1 MDMRLNAI
9 AFEKYYHLLKA
20 GSPQLAGMII
30 YGAHD
35 LPQWLNSDCQID
47 AATIKLMAQSQSGA
61 EAGAINL
68 TGKYQSFCYPLDATN
83 DAATARLVLVL
94 HAADLQQ
101 CDDGTHPSARSFAT
115 IAQLISHEY
124 QLHDEID
131 SLASELVERYEELN
145 LIYHTDDQIS
155 DFSTGKL
162 AIKNIVEQCIQH
174 LDIDM
179 ALLVVPNREIFVVA
193 RSSDC
198 SIADDSEYIQTLQQK
213 LLDHMQV
220 EPRQFV
226 VNSAQEAARLQLNIG
241 GEYKLVCSPVAA
253 EDNRACGVI
262 ALLKG
267 AEKSDFTNSQRNL
280 LGVLEHKVAKIIQQS
295 YDKLTSLLNWASFQH
310 ILEAELGACSVQ
322 EENCLLML
330 DVNQL
335 HVVNDMGGFDA
346 GDALLIDIADTF
358 SQQLAD
364 CGIVARQSG
373 DVFVA
378 LLRQCDV
385 TQAEILACELQ
396 RSINDKGFSWQAEAF
411 RINVNIGITPVQ
423 PGTNAKTVI
432 SAAEHALAVAGEKG
446 INRIE
451 VNRVS
456 NTETSVRKNRIAWVN
471 RVHDALRNDRF
482 ELHCQAIYPTANQ
495 AEPHHYELLIRM
507 RDENGELVAPYNF
520 IPAAEYYQIMPEVDR
535 WVIRKTL
542 QTLHEEWETLRHFP
556 YSWAINL
563 SGQTFSQPD
572 FKAFI
577 VGELRNSTVPASRLG
592 FEVTETATVEKLA
605 DAQQLLTTIKSFGC
619 DVYLD
624 DFGTGLSSFS
634 YLKSLPFDFLKID
647 GSFIKQITEDPVSE
661 AMVVA
666 IKDMAQVTGLKTI
679 AEFVEN
685 QKIITCLERIGIEY
699 LQGYGLHAPETMHN
713 IIAGLKSRRAGL
725 AA

>member
-1 MDMRLNAI
+1 MDMCLNAN
-9 AFEKYYHLLKA
+9 AFEQHYSLLKA
-20 GSPQLAGMII
+20 AAANVAGMIA
-30 YGAHD
+30 YSAQG
-35 LPQWLNSDCQID
+35 LPLWVSNDCGLDNS
-47 AATIKLMAQSQSGA
+47 TIELLSQSEVGA
-61 EAGAINL
+61 AAYSQNAAQ
-68 TGKYQSFCYPLDATN
+68 KYQSFCYEINASNGAGAT
-83 DAATARLVLVL
+83 RLVLVFSRVSSQL
-94 HAADLQQ
+94 RGANTNSIETNFAVTAKLIEHECQLQ
-101 CDDGTHPSARSFAT
+101 S
-115 IAQLISHEY
+115 
-124 QLHDEID
+124 EID
-131 SLASELVERYEELN
+131 SLATELVERYEELN

-162 AIKNIVEQCIQH
+162 AIKNIVEQCIQY

-179 ALLVVPNREIFVVA
+179 ALLVVPNKDICAVA
-193 RSSDC
+193 SASDC
-198 SIADDSEYIQTLQQK
+198 SLAGDAEGIRSLQKK
-213 LLDHMQV
+213 LLDHV
-220 EPRQFV
+220 HIDPRQFV
-226 VNSAQEAARLQLNIG
+226 VNSAQEAAQLQLNISG
-241 GEYKLVCSPVAA
+241 DHKLVCSPVAVG
-253 EDNRACGVI
+253 DNRSCGII

-267 AEKSDFTNSQRNL
+267 IEKPDFTNSQCNL
-280 LGVLEHKVAKIIQQS
+280 LGILERKVAKIIQQS

-310 ILEAELGACSVQ
+310 ILEAELGGSAKQ

-335 HVVNDMGGFDA
+335 HVVNDMGGFEA
-346 GDALLIDIADTF
+346 GDALLIAIADVF
-358 SQQLAD
+358 SEQLD
-364 CGIVARQSG
+364 TCGVVARQSG

-378 LLRQCDV
+378 LLRRCDV
-385 TQAEILACELQ
+385 ARAEGLARELQ
-396 RSINDKGFSWQAEAF
+396 RSVNDNGFTWQDQAF
-411 RINVNIGITPVQ
+411 RINVNIGITPVES
-423 PGTNAKTVI
+423 GANAKIVI

-451 VNRVS
+451 VNRIS

-507 RDENGELVAPYNF
+507 RDEKGELVAPYNF

-542 QTLHEEWETLRHFP
+542 QTLHDEWQTLRHFP

-572 FKAFI
+572 FKQFI
-577 VGELRNSTVPASRLG
+577 VSELKNSKIPANRLG

-605 DAQQLLTTIKSFGC
+605 DAQELLNTIKSFGC
-619 DVYLD
+619 DIYLD
-624 DFGTGLSSFS
+624 DFGTGLSSFN
-634 YLKSLPFDFLKID
+634 YLKSLPFDYLKID
-647 GSFIKQITEDPVSE
+647 GSFIKHITEDKVSE

-666 IKDMAQVTGLKTI
+666 IKNMAQVTGLKTI

-685 QKIITCLERIGIEY
+685 QQIIDCLEKIGIEY
-699 LQGYGLHAPETMHN
+699 LQGYGLHAPEPMHN
-713 IIAGLKSRRAGL
+713 VIAGLKDIRAGR